1 MQVMNSRETLIALRR
16 IMRAIDLHSKQLE
29 RSVGLTVPQLLV
41 LRIVQDKRRPT
52 VGDVVREVH
61 LSQGTVT
68 AIIGRL
74 EAKALLRRE
83 PHERDGRKVCVL
95 LTPAGKTR
103 LDSAPEML
111 QEDFIE
117 RFEQLPSWE
126 QKMLTACLERVA
138 ELMDAEA
145 VDASPILDTGDIVAS
160 ISPGPGP
167 KD

>member
-1 MQVMNSRETLIALRR
+1 MNSRETLIALRR

-41 LRIVQDKRRPT
+41 LRIVQDQQRPA

-68 AIIGRL
+68 AIIDRL
-74 EAKALLRRE
+74 EAKSLVRRA

-95 LTPAGKTR
+95 LTAAGKAK
-103 LDSAPEML
+103 LDGAPEML
-111 QEDFIE
+111 QEDFIQ
-117 RFEQLPSWE
+117 RFEKLTSWE
-126 QKMLTACLERVA
+126 QKMLTASLERVA

-160 ISPGPGP
+160 LGSEPEP
-167 KD
+167 KR